1 MPHPFL
7 HAARRDSLLVP
18 GEIRVSALSL
28 PCSGCSSRR
37 DENGRLISLVLGD
50 PSHPVPSGAP

>member
-18 GEIRVSALSL
+18 GKNWVSALSL
-28 PCSGCSSRR
+28 PRWVQ
-37 DENGRLISLVLGD
+37 LSL
-50 PSHPVPSGAP
+50 